1 MFQEEVDDF
10 LIPMEEEYSL
20 DSCQDFFSNFEKE
33 KQGSFILQEPLKN
46 PTALEKRQKSEVEVN
61 EYLRD
66 AKIKSVRV

>member
-33 KQGSFILQEPLKN
+33 KQGSFILQ
-46 PTALEKRQKSEVEVN
+46 V
-61 EYLRD
+61 
-66 AKIKSVRV
+66 